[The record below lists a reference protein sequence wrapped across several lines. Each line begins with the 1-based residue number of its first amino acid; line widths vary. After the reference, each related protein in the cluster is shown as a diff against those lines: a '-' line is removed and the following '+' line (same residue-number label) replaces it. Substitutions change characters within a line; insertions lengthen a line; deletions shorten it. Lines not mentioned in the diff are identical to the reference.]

1 MQRLSISKLFFN
13 YLFKQSYNIIKK
25 DRAEFGTIPPVMIA
39 HSVSSFIAQ
48 KYLESYALKGLVLV
62 NPVPPVPGKV
72 VKPLIN
78 LYEKCEEKFNL
89 IPPANNEEITS
100 LVTQCYYNLDSQGLE
115 SVPFPLNFM
124 NSLMEPKAKLSL
136 EGGTYV
142 RILTLLLFYLGL
154 TYFLFL
160 FIIFCTQLCLSL
172 LLKF

>member
-1 MQRLSISKLFFN
+1 
-13 YLFKQSYNIIKK
+13 
-25 DRAEFGTIPPVMIA
+25 MIA

-78 LYEKCEEKFNL
+78 LYKKCEEKFNL
-89 IPPANNEEITS
+89 IPAANNENKTPFI
-100 LVTQCYYNLDSQGLE
+100 TQCYYNLESLGLE

-136 EGGTYV
+136 EGGTYA
-142 RILTLLLFYLGL
+142 RTIT
-154 TYFLFL
+154 
-160 FIIFCTQLCLSL
+160 
-172 LLKF
+172 